1 MASNASPLGATPS
14 NFYLRNPIA
23 LLVSKQ
29 SLKDNTDSDVIQTQ
43 LKLSTESASKSS
55 EATGGSDSKEVD
67 TPSFILNDTP
77 AKQLVTELA
86 TLLDASQLKKCEESD
101 GEGGTTSAS
110 AVTTSNGAK
119 RHTPYQILYSNTF
132 QCYTSLAFYGALLA
146 QLKAWV
152 KQLDAGSA
160 RSRSLVWAHL
170 FCLVGRDQTSS
181 DPITPMLH
189 AIVSAPK
196 MDLMDVELLY
206 LAILLATKL
215 YPQLLSSASTTPT
228 AATPEPSSASL
239 ASSTATSGTASATV
253 SSTGAE
259 TVSGGADAASTASD
273 KSSAMLVD
281 STETERGSLAGETA
295 STPTSTVTN
304 ATPSLSGSILSGSK
318 SSAFSATG
326 PAALANPHSKE
337 SVQANSVAF
346 YQHYRS
352 RVTMAHEKLI
362 AQVSAQRQR
371 LVMAGSGLLASTS
384 AAAAAAAA
392 SVSVPSQNDLI
403 LALALRHLAALNAW
417 SAKLEKLTKAEFAS
431 VASAVQTV
439 PALRN
444 ALAAESSSTSP
455 PPSSLQASGNVAA
468 PSNLTTSMTTQNGDA
483 TPAEASSTPTATATT
498 SSSNSAGATT
508 DDAAKSSLTATND
521 SSSAQASAPGAASS
535 SSPTSTNGKD
545 VSASSEISKDVAK
558 SAEILNASAH
568 NASSSSASPS
578 TPSPFVALL
587 QLWNS
592 APRKHLAS
600 ISALYNAICMLKDFD
615 VFNHADFVSVK
626 LADDSTSSPT
636 ASNALSNPFASLLA
650 AGVSPSAAA
659 AAAAAVAAA
668 SNPMASPLTAAWGSS
683 PLPAWSPVPSPLTTF
698 PGPYGTLSPLTF
710 VSRGSPL
717 AGINAPGGAG
727 SSNTTFSNILPQGTL
742 VRPSATPLNFA
753 GLSGS
758 EPSSGISILGGRSAF
773 GALKRAAEEEAEND
787 IAPKRAKLAEH

>member
-1 MASNASPLGATPS
+1 MASNASPLGAAPS

-29 SLKDNTDSDVIQTQ
+29 SLKDNADLDVIQTQ
-43 LKLSTESASKSS
+43 LKLSTDSASKSINAS
-55 EATGGSDSKEVD
+55 GGSDSKEVD
-67 TPSFILNDTP
+67 TTSFILNDTP

-86 TLLDASQLKKCEESD
+86 SLLDASQLKKCEESD
-101 GEGGTTSAS
+101 GEGSTASAS
-110 AVTTSNGAK
+110 AAVTSNGAK

-215 YPQLLSSASTTPT
+215 YPQLLSSTSTTPT
-228 AATPEPSSASL
+228 TATPEPSTPSL
-239 ASSTATSGTASATV
+239 ASSTATSGTANATV

-259 TVSGGADAASTASD
+259 TVSAGADAASAASD

-281 STETERGSLAGETA
+281 STETERGSLAGEAA
-295 STPTSTVTN
+295 STPTSTTTS

-346 YQHYRS
+346 YQYYRT
-352 RVTMAHEKLI
+352 RVASAHEKLI

-384 AAAAAAAA
+384 PAAAAAAA

-403 LALALRHLAALNAW
+403 LALALRHLAALNSW
-417 SAKLEKLTKAEFAS
+417 SAKLDKLTKAEFAS

-444 ALAAESSSTSP
+444 ALAAESTSTSSP
-455 PPSSLQASGNVAA
+455 PPSLQTSGTVGA
-468 PSNLTTSMTTQNGDA
+468 PSNLTTSATSTQNND
-483 TPAEASSTPTATATT
+483 TPADSASPATASSAPTANREDGANKSPANTPTNKSPTATT
-498 SSSNSAGATT
+498 SDTATT
-508 DDAAKSSLTATND
+508 SAATT
-521 SSSAQASAPGAASS
+521 
-535 SSPTSTNGKD
+535 SSPTNGTDSTANKD
-545 VSASSEISKDVAK
+545 
-558 SAEILNASAH
+558 
-568 NASSSSASPS
+568 
-578 TPSPFVALL
+578 SPFTALL

-615 VFNHADFVSVK
+615 VFNQADFVSVK
-626 LADDSTSSPT
+626 VDEASASSPT
-636 ASNALSNPFASLLA
+636 ASTSASLASNPFASLL

-659 AAAAAVAAA
+659 AAAAAVAA
-668 SNPMASPLTAAWGSS
+668 SGNPMASPLTAWGSS

-717 AGINAPGGAG
+717 TGIPTSGSG